1 MNMQVKS
8 VILYSKNGEYRRL
21 DLRQG
26 KLNILAGEPQTGK
39 SAIIPIIDYCFGNA
53 NLEIRS
59 GIVTNTVDFYAVLY
73 QLSDRQVLIAK
84 PAPQGKNQS
93 AYYEEGEEISVPEN
107 SERFETMSVDNEIV
121 IEKLSHLLGIST
133 TAISAKNSATFL
145 FQEKSFIDSKD
156 KLFNPSI
163 SNEQIKRSLLYFL
176 KIKQDSDLRNEQ
188 KLSQLNA
195 ELKKRKLELA
205 RLKSSNQEKISEG
218 QKLIRQAKDV
228 GLISSEHQDVD
239 TIQWIKSLLEDAT
252 KWQDR
257 YRSQLSKL
265 VIPDDINISRLE
277 QELKELRGEK
287 RSFDNRIEELEEF
300 MRFSTKYLGSADEQV
315 NRLKSVELFGV
326 QDDLLHQTKK
336 RCPLCDSELS
346 NAIIPR
352 VSEVRDVLG
361 KLEQDLTFVREKE
374 AVNLEKEFES
384 LRHKREVVA
393 QRIKEKTST
402 RINYYKEKD
411 SLPPISSQDAE
422 KIGICG
428 AIKFYL
434 DSFKPDLNG
443 YLQSE
448 VEKLE
453 VEINLVKS
461 KLETESSQ
469 NFDQDGTFSWLS
481 EPMKGWAEKL
491 SLEDSGSSYK
501 FDFDNLTVI
510 SNRKGEL
517 LEMSRMGSHL
527 DWLGCHLMAL
537 LALHK
542 AFLERQSGVPN
553 FIIFD
558 QPAEENIWHFLEL
571 FSTVCS
577 ELTPDLQIIAIT
589 HCQLDSSPY
598 KDALIEPYWVKNENA
613 LVPYNWIPK

>member
-21 DLRQG
+21 DFRQG

-257 YRSQLSKL
+257 DRSQLSKL
-265 VIPDDINISRLE
+265 VIPDDINISQLE
-277 QELKELRGEK
+277 HELKELREEK
-287 RSFDNRIEELEEF
+287 RSFDNRIEELAEI
-300 MRFSTKYLGSADEQV
+300 MRFSTRYIGSADEQI
-315 NRLKSVELFGV
+315 NRLKSIELFDV
-326 QDDLLHQTKK
+326 QDDSRRQLK
-336 RCPLCDSELS
+336 RCPLCSSELD
-346 NAIIPR
+346 NGMPK
-352 VSEVRDVLG
+352 VSEIKSVLD
-361 KLEQDLTFVREKE
+361 KLEQDLTSVMEKE
-374 AVNLEKEFES
+374 AVDLKNEIES

-393 QRIKEKTST
+393 QQIKEKNST
-402 RINYYKEKD
+402 RLNYYKEQD
-411 SLPPISSQDAE
+411 SLPSISSQDAKKTE
-422 KIGICG
+422 ICG

-434 DSFKPDLNG
+434 GSFKPDLNG

-448 VEKLE
+448 VERLE

-461 KLETESSQ
+461 KLETESNQ
-469 NFDQDGTFSWLS
+469 NFDQEATFSWLS

-491 SLEDSGSSYK
+491 SLEDSGSSYNFNFGK
-501 FDFDNLTVI
+501 LTVVA
-510 SNRKGEL
+510 NRKGEL
-517 LEMSRMGSHL
+517 LEMSRMESRP

-558 QPAEENIWHFLEL
+558 QLPEENIESFLGL
-571 FSTVCS
+571 FSTICS
-577 ELTPDLQIIAIT
+577 ELTPNLQIIAIT
-589 HCQLDSSPY
+589 HGRLDNSHCQSN
-598 KDALIEPYWVKNENA
+598 LIEPYWIENERA
-613 LVPYNWIPK
+613 LVPYHWISK